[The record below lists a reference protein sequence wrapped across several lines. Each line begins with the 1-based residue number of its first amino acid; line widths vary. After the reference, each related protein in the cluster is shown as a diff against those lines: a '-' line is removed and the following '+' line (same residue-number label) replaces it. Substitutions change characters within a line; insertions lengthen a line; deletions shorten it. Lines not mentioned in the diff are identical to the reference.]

1 MPTALVNGV
10 NIYYESHGSGTPLVL
25 AYGLGGNTGEWA
37 GQVDA
42 LSARYRLVLWDP
54 RGHGRSESPPEREQY
69 GLDISAQDL
78 GALLDHLSIDVAY
91 VGGLSMG
98 AGISVRFCLAHPQ
111 RVSALLLIDSAS
123 ASGLPTA
130 AHMRAM
136 RERSIELAETEGMA
150 AVADYC
156 IDANPNLKTQA
167 ESGPEALGGLR
178 QMFLALN
185 PTGYANT
192 IRAMLQDVF
201 PVERLE
207 TITAPTLVL
216 VGEEDP
222 VLEAARLCH
231 KNIARSHF
239 EVIPGGGHL
248 SNLDRPEQFNSA
260 ILSFLKTVEAGS
272 AGGR

>member
-42 LSARYRLVLWDP
+42 LSPRYRLVLWDP
-54 RGHGRSESPPEREQY
+54 RGHGRSESPPGREQY

-167 ESGPEALGGLR
+167 ESGPEALDGLR

-222 VLEAARLCH
+222 ALEAARLCH
-231 KNIARSHF
+231 KNIAGSHF

>member
-1 MPTALVNGV
+1 MPTALLNGV

-42 LSARYRLVLWDP
+42 LSQRYRLVLWDP
-54 RGHGRSESPPEREQY
+54 RGHGRSESPPGQEQY

-78 GALLDHLSIDVAY
+78 GALLDHLGIDVAY

-111 RVSALLLIDSAS
+111 RVVALLLIDSAS
-123 ASGLPTA
+123 ASGLPTPP
-130 AHMRAM
+130 HMRAM
-136 RERSIELAETEGMA
+136 RERTIELAETQGMA
-150 AVADYC
+150 TVADYC
-156 IDANPNLKTQA
+156 IHANPNLKTQA
-167 ESGPEALGGLR
+167 ESGPEALDGLR

-192 IRAMLQDVF
+192 IRAMLGDVF

-207 TITAPTLVL
+207 GITAPTLVL

-222 VLEAARLCH
+222 ALEAARLCH
-231 KNIARSHF
+231 KNIAGAHF

-248 SNLDRPEQFNSA
+248 SNLDRPEEFNSA
-260 ILSFLKTVEAGS
+260 ILSFLETVEAGS
-272 AGGR
+272 VGGR